1 MLSAVFL
8 PFALVHFI
16 TFAILIH
23 ESSAR
28 QIFDFTVFPEKPT
41 SCQLFTFLSHISLL
55 KHNAATYFYKPNDA
69 VYKDG
74 LSGCFTQ
81 IIFFVTA
88 LIHTAVYILKSS
100 WSIQNLNHSIPF
112 NYNVHFAASCRIPCI
127 SQSKHF

>member
-1 MLSAVFL
+1 MLSAEFL

-16 TFAILIH
+16 TFAILIY

-41 SCQLFTFLSHISLL
+41 SCQFFTFLSHISLL

-81 IIFFVTA
+81 INFFVTA
-88 LIHTAVYILKSS
+88 LIHHRSLYFKIKLVNTKSQS
-100 WSIQNLNHSIPF
+100 LYSIQL
-112 NYNVHFAASCRIPCI
+112 
-127 SQSKHF
+127 